1 MPLLLTLNICRI
13 WFYCYYCLIRTNK
26 CWLSLK
32 KFFFNVFSNRWKYI
46 ALWPRKF
53 AVLHVFFFIH
63 PVKGYKRIN
72 FHIYIYIYIYIYFHQ
87 GWNCPSFVREP
98 QPPPLSFPG
107 YPFLSEAN
115 LKSYLPLSQI
125 HRKWCMQ
132 IVRNTLKWR
141 CYVSYHTKSI
151 KNIINIALFTFRLNF
166 VFTTDTFFC

>member
-72 FHIYIYIYIYIYFHQ
+72 FHIYIYIYIYIF
-87 GWNCPSFVREP
+87 
-98 QPPPLSFPG
+98 PPGLELSLFCEGTTTPPPPFLSWVPLSFWSKFKKLP
-107 YPFLSEAN
+107 PSFSDPSKVVHAN
-115 LKSYLPLSQI
+115 CKKHFKMKVL
-125 HRKWCMQ
+125 R
-132 IVRNTLKWR
+132 
-141 CYVSYHTKSI
+141 
-151 KNIINIALFTFRLNF
+151 F
-166 VFTTDTFFC
+166 VPH